1 MPKLRHADD
10 GWLRLCGG
18 GGGGSC
24 GGGGGGHVRGPRFLT
39 FLMIVTFCNEFDDA
53 ND

>member
-1 MPKLRHADD
+1 MRMM
-10 GWLRLCGG
+10 GG
-18 GGGGSC
+18 CASAWAAA
-24 GGGGGGHVRGPRFLT
+24 VAAAAAAAAAMSARPTIFT